1 MIVKK
6 KPICGYSNRIAMI
19 LMLVSHGNRCQYISS
34 ETFTFGTFKKPTC
47 VQISRHKSFGQTPKK
62 TDCVHTKLLLHF
74 EHVSEVE
81 LFRK

>member
-34 ETFTFGTFKKPTC
+34 ETFTFGTIKKPTC
-47 VQISRHKSFGQTPKK
+47 VQISRHKSFGQTPRKNGLRSHE
-62 TDCVHTKLLLHF
+62 TF
-74 EHVSEVE
+74 IA
-81 LFRK
+81 FRTRFRS